1 MSSSKRNS
9 PIPTFKGCVFI
20 PGGTLE
26 RNKGGS
32 GPILPAPGALP
43 ARTTTKVVQKKWGS
57 EQKANVQKFQLRV
70 SCLGLKTYNLATEIL
85 L

>member
-1 MSSSKRNS
+1 MFIDPGKLSSRLKSSAIFGR
-9 PIPTFKGCVFI
+9 
-20 PGGTLE
+20 E
-26 RNKGGS
+26 RNKGVS

-43 ARTTTKVVQKKWGS
+43 ARTTTKVVLKKWGS

-70 SCLGLKTYNLATEIL
+70 SCLGLKNYNLATEIL